1 MNKPSSSRLAVLTF
15 RLVVLTLTVAVA
27 GCAGGAGAKDDKGG
41 GRPPVAV
48 EVATATP
55 ADLVAAID
63 VVGTLQPKSAV
74 AVKAEST
81 AIIAEVYVTE
91 WVKVTRGAPLA
102 RLDTRE
108 TEAVRAAARAA
119 TMQAEVAERR
129 AEREME
135 RTRQLKGYGLATQQ
149 MLDDAV
155 SVRDAATATTQAARA
170 QASVAETQFDKAI
183 IRAPITGTVAFR
195 GVSVGDRVENMG
207 DGVLFRIVDLS
218 VLQLTVTVPSSR
230 SAEIA
235 LGQPLAFCV
244 DSLPGRTFTGRI
256 EHLNPSLE
264 AGSRA
269 VMIQVEVQNPSEEL
283 RAGLFA
289 KGQIRTGERTGVL
302 QIPRTALLSWDATAR
317 VGQLFVVDGDLARRR
332 EISTGNLS
340 GDLIEVRTGL
350 AAGDRV
356 ITRGGFVLR
365 DGDHVVVSSS
375 QPQGA

>member
-1 MNKPSSSRLAVLTF
+1 MNMSHSIRLAA
-15 RLVVLTLTVAVA
+15 LTLTVAVA
-27 GCAGGAGAKDDKGG
+27 GCAGGAGAKEDKDG

-48 EVATATP
+48 EVATATS

-63 VVGTLQPKSAV
+63 VVGTVQPKSAV
-74 AVKAEST
+74 EVKSEST

-91 WVKVTRGAPLA
+91 WVKVAKGAPLA

-108 TEAVRAAARAA
+108 AQATLTAARAA
-119 TMQAEVAERR
+119 VMQSEVAERR
-129 AEREME
+129 AERELE
-135 RTRQLKGYGLATQQ
+135 RTRKLKAYGLATQQ
-149 MLDDAV
+149 MLDDAL
-155 SVRDAATATTQAARA
+155 SAREAATAATEATRA
-170 QASVAETQFDKAI
+170 QASVAETQLDKAV

-195 GVSVGDRVENMG
+195 GVSVGDRVESMG
-207 DGVLFRIVDLS
+207 GDPMFRIVDLS

-235 LGQPLAFCV
+235 LGQPLAFSV

-256 EHLNPSLE
+256 EHINPSVE

-269 VMIQVEVQNPSEEL
+269 VMIQVEVPNPSGEL

-289 KGQIRTGERTGVL
+289 KGRIRTGERTGVL
-302 QIPRTALLSWDATAR
+302 QIPRAALLSWDTTTR
-317 VGQLFVVDGDLARRR
+317 VGQIFVIDGDFARRR
-332 EISTGNLS
+332 EIRTGELS
-340 GDLIEVRTGL
+340 GDLIEVQSGL
-350 AAGDRV
+350 AAGDHV

-365 DGDHVVVSSS
+365 DGDRIAVSQS